1 MGTFYREPAPIDKLT
16 LEYVM
21 NGTGG
26 VINLPPENVS
36 LGPMYESDK
45 ASAVSGFTESA
56 SKFLESAELETFLD
70 NARAVAAELLA
81 PNGCLV
87 DNWNLPHQL
96 TPLHIA
102 CLTKDWVL
110 FEAALTDLQCWEI
123 IDQCTSAIDV
133 DELAITNGDKKMPA
147 MNGDTALHFALYNG
161 WNAGALKLINELFAA
176 GKIKNTVNNTGNSLL
191 SLAAANSSF
200 DVVSRLCNCLNQ
212 EFCQVY
218 YEDYLMH
225 STNSQDSLLH
235 LATQQP
241 NPKVFEYLLKNQFDG
256 TGGSTLLQLN
266 NDGKTP
272 ADLIKE
278 VLLDKRR
285 VALESDGNVKRL
297 IYAKQLKNDQAKALE
312 DYKSQ
317 LDRNDSY
324 TRKYFKDLG
333 YPDGPWQEFYM
344 ENKHEDKQA
353 QSLETS
359 TWSFPCNL
367 V

>member
-1 MGTFYREPAPIDKLT
+1 
-16 LEYVM
+16 M

-26 VINLPPENVS
+26 VVNLSPENVS

-45 ASAVSGFTESA
+45 ASTVPELTESA
-56 SKFLESAELETFLD
+56 SKFLKSAEVEIFLE
-70 NARAVAAELLA
+70 NARAVAAELLT

-87 DNWNLPHQL
+87 DSWNLPHQL
-96 TPLHIA
+96 TPLHFA
-102 CLTKDWVL
+102 CLAKDRML
-110 FEAALTDLQCWEI
+110 LDAALADPQCWDI
-123 IDQCTSAIDV
+123 INQRTSVIDV
-133 DELAITNGDKKMPA
+133 NELAVINDGMEMPA

-161 WNAGALKLINELFAA
+161 WNEGALKLIHELSAA
-176 GKIKNTVNNTGNSLL
+176 GKINNTVNNTGSSLL
-191 SLAAANSSF
+191 SLAAAYSSL
-200 DVVSRLCNCLNQ
+200 DVVSELCNCLNQ
-212 EFCQVY
+212 EFCMVY
-218 YEDYLMH
+218 YYDYLMH
-225 STNSQDSLLH
+225 STSSQNSLLH

-241 NPKVFEYLLKNQFDG
+241 DPRVFEFLLENQLDG

-285 VALESDGNVKRL
+285 VALE
-297 IYAKQLKNDQAKALE
+297 YAANDKKLMYAQQLKDDQAKALE

-317 LDRNDSY
+317 LDRNDCY

-344 ENKHEDKQA
+344 ENKYEGKQA
-353 QSLETS
+353 QSPETS
-359 TWSFPCNL
+359 TWSLPCNL